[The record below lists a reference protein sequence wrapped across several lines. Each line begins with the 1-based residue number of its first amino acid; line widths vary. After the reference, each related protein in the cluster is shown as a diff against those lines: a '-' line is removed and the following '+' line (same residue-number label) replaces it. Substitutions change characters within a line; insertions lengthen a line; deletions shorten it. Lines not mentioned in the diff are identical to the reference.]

1 MLLYHVCY
9 NNNMIKIVTCAC
21 GSSESLV
28 RNFLHSINYP
38 DWMSIP
44 IVKGKEKSLN
54 AISTLPNYPEVE
66 ILGNYLR
73 NSSKWA
79 VILGYNENGC
89 RWADIAHSANK
100 SRIDA
105 ELIVKTFA

>member
-1 MLLYHVCY
+1 MIFVTACY
-9 NNNMIKIVTCAC
+9 C
-21 GSSESLV
+21 SSSDTLI
-28 RNFLHSINYP
+28 RNFLYGVGYEE
-38 DWMSIP
+38 WMSIP

-54 AISTLPNYPEVE
+54 AISILPNYPEVE

>member
-1 MLLYHVCY
+1 
-9 NNNMIKIVTCAC
+9 MILVTACQC
-21 GSSESLV
+21 GSSDTLI
-28 RNFLHSINYP
+28 RNFLHGVGYEK
-38 DWMSIP
+38 WMSIP
-44 IVKGKEKSLN
+44 IVKRKEKSLN